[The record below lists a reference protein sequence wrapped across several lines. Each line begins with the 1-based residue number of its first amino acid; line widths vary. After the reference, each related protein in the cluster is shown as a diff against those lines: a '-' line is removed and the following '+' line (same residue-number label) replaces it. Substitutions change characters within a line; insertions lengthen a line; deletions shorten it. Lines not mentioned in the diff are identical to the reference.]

1 MKLAEDGIEFYEVA
15 GDHNSMF
22 DPPHVDALA
31 AELRLCL
38 ARANGPAEEFH
49 HDAVAAANLVPI

>member
-1 MKLAEDGIEFYEVA
+1 M
-15 GDHNSMF
+15 HNSMF

-38 ARANGPAEEFH
+38 ARANDPAEEFH
-49 HDAVAAANLVPI
+49 HYAVAAANLVSI